1 MKKFRI
7 FVMSFLFISLLLG
20 GLITY
25 SQQVHVQVGGAGGRA
40 AMGYFF
46 GAMFSN
52 DLTFMKDGGV
62 LSGRVEFEQLDFSL
76 DDGGLRTV
84 MRDEIGIMIFSDGTD
99 ELALSTG
106 EQLYGQAQVDT
117 LNIISPSGETV
128 NVATADIAMVMINQG
143 HGGGIEVEE
152 ETEDGQAT
160 RTVMIQSASGLRS
173 QNLFAQFAKAMTS
186 YDLLVYPG
194 FQLWS
199 GTVLTDQVVFHSN
212 SFGTLTI
219 NAADLSSIELGSSA
233 DARQDFITMKIGD
246 RVSGT
251 LDEGSTLRFQ
261 PVGITDDQGNPV
273 TLTLERGQIQVVSFK
288 QPASAFGGGGRG
300 PGLGGGPGN

>member
-7 FVMSFLFISLLLG
+7 FIISFLFVALLFG

-25 SQQVHVQVGGAGGRA
+25 SQQVHVQVGGTGGRT

-52 DLTFMKDGGV
+52 DLTFMNDGGV
-62 LSGRVEFEQLDFSL
+62 LSGRVEFEQLEFAL
-76 DDGGLRTV
+76 DDGSSRTV
-84 MRDEIGIMIFSDGTD
+84 MRDEIGIMIFSEGAD

-106 EQLYGQAQVDT
+106 EQLYGQAQADRLT
-117 LNIISPSGETV
+117 IISPSGEAV
-128 NVATADIAMVMINQG
+128 DVATSDIAMVMINQG

-152 ETEDGQAT
+152 ETDGERTT

-199 GTVLTDQVVFHSN
+199 GTVLADQVVFHSN

-219 NAADLSSIELGSSA
+219 NAEDLSSIELGPSA

-251 LDEGSTLRFQ
+251 LDENSTLRFQ
-261 PVGITDDQGNPV
+261 PVGITDEQGNPV